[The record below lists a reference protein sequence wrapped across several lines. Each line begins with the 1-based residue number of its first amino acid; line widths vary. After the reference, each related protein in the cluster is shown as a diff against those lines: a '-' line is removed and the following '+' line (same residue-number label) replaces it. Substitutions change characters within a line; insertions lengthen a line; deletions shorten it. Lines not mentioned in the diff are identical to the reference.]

1 MSPSALNSTVE
12 TTQIIIRLS
21 SPLAELSTL
30 TPLVDLLAL
39 THAVTVPSPLKQSR
53 LSTLLHTLSAD
64 PCPSSSSPSA
74 LHSEAEKLNS
84 FIRFLSP
91 VLNGMAG
98 LREFEAAI
106 DLRDDDPQDFRDF
119 WTLEDR
125 NLIKEYVEDGQVGG
139 SSPGS
144 EKVFLDAY
152 VRDVSRRVA
161 LSQEGRLMLVDGH
174 RKVGEQVPVAETKR
188 ASLLI
193 YREQGLEG

>member
-39 THAVTVPSPLKQSR
+39 TYAVTVPSPLKQSR

-64 PCPSSSSPSA
+64 PRPSSPPA
-74 LHSEAEKLNS
+74 PHREAEKLNS

-98 LREFEAAI
+98 LRDFEAAV
-106 DLRDDDPQDFRDF
+106 DLRDDDDPQDFRDF

-144 EKVFLDAY
+144 EKVFLDSF

-161 LSQEGRLMLVDGH
+161 LSHEGRLMLVDGH
-174 RKVGEQVPVAETKR
+174 RKVGEEVFVAETKR
-188 ASLLI
+188 AGLLI